1 MLVFLVG
8 MPKLHHGVLAEVSTI
23 PKVIIEK
30 NFQQVIGMAKL
41 KELERLCIYMDVWNA
56 DHFNGIRGQPA
67 AEKIHEISPEVHIL
81 VWDGREYLS
90 DDNDIAPVFKVTGEL
105 KPIRF
110 ENEVYLSFDHFNTK
124 EEMFEVM
131 KKFFEGKL
139 TKEDIPHR
147 QCLNMNQRIF

>member
-8 MPKLHHGVLAEVSTI
+8 MPELHYEVIAEISTI

-30 NFQQVIGMAKL
+30 NFQQVLGMAKL

-67 AEKIHEISPEVHIL
+67 AEKIHEISPEVRIL
-81 VWDGREYLS
+81 VWDGREYIS
-90 DDNDIAPVFKVTGEL
+90 DDNDIPPVFKVSGRP

-110 ENEVYLSFDHFNTK
+110 KNEIYLSFDHFNTK
-124 EEMFEVM
+124 EEMFEVTR
-131 KKFFEGKL
+131 KFFEGRLSAK
-139 TKEDIPHR
+139 DIPYR
-147 QCLNMNQRIF
+147 ESLE